1 MDNGG
6 QQSIA
11 DPANEVR
18 DGERT
23 GSALDVQDKTE
34 NPLGFL
40 KVRLEQVGQQVAHP
54 DQARVTREHVCCWC
68 DPTPATKFAGECA
81 AETVRPHPYDR
92 LRHNLR
98 YGRAASLH
106 SPPHGAQNLISAS
119 ARSGSQLQ
127 NGVRY
132 RF

>member
-1 MDNGG
+1 MGNGE
-6 QQSIA
+6 QQSMA

-23 GSALDVQDKTE
+23 GSAMGVQDKTE
-34 NPLGFL
+34 IPLGFL
-40 KVRLEQVGQQVAHP
+40 RVCLEQVGQQVACP
-54 DQARVTREHVCCWC
+54 DRGQVTRAHVCRRR
-68 DPTPATKFAGECA
+68 DPTPATTFTGECA
-81 AETVRPHPYDR
+81 PETVRSHPHDR
-92 LRHNLR
+92 LGHNLR
-98 YGRAASLH
+98 YREVASLH
-106 SPPHGAQNLISAS
+106 PAPYAAQNWIPAS